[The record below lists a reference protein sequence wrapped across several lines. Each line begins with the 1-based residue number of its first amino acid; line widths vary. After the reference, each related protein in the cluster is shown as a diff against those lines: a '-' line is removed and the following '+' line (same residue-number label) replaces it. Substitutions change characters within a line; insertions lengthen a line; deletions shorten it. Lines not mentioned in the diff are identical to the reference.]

1 VSALEAPEPEAA
13 ALAIQDVEIV
23 YRVRGNDREVVRGIN
38 LEIGKQQSY
47 GLVGES
53 GCGKSTAALSIVRY
67 LPRNGRVTRGSIHV
81 AGTDVLSLRGEALR
95 RYRRDVVSM
104 VYQNPGSALNP
115 ALRVGRQIAEVFTLR
130 GASRAEA
137 RERSL
142 AALREVN
149 IADPDSVLKR
159 YPAACSSAW

>member
-1 VSALEAPEPEAA
+1 MSALEAPEPEAA

-67 LPRNGRVTRGSIHV
+67 LPPVFVFTRMPRLAAV
-81 AGTDVLSLRGEALR
+81 R
-95 RYRRDVVSM
+95 RLGGAPVSFP
-104 VYQNPGSALNP
+104 VPATGSAT
-115 ALRVGRQIAEVFTLR
+115 ATAT
-130 GASRAEA
+130 A
-137 RERSL
+137 
-142 AALREVN
+142 
-149 IADPDSVLKR
+149 
-159 YPAACSSAW
+159 PAAK